1 MAEIRGNKRFFNSAE
16 TIVQNAIDGLITSTG
31 TDESGRPKLMRLDGY
46 PHTKVVVRGDWT
58 KSKVAIISGG
68 GAGHEPAHA
77 GFVGQGMLTAAVSGE
92 IFASP
97 TIDAVLEAICAV
109 TGEAGCLL
117 IIKNYTGDRLNFG
130 LAAERAK
137 QMGFAVEMVI
147 VGDDIAIPESAHPR
161 GVAGTLF
168 VHKYAGY
175 LAEQG
180 ESLASLKT
188 KALAFSQGLY
198 SLGMSLS
205 TCSQPGREFA
215 ERLEANEAEL
225 GLGIHGEP
233 GRLKVPMQSATELV
247 AMLAKQLA
255 SNLPETET
263 RYGLMVNNLGAVPPM
278 EMSLIVNELMSTPL
292 MDRVD
297 YLFGPGPLMTALNM
311 NGFSLS
317 LVALN
322 PESTLAMLAEVDPI
336 AWLPAVRPA
345 KVQTVKG
352 IDHDLR
358 WQYAPSEDPTVRAML
373 LAVETAIVNAKERLN
388 ELDSKVGDG
397 DTGSTFTTGIHAI
410 TAKIDD
416 LPLGDTKSLLGALGS
431 IVGESMGGTSG
442 ILFSIFF
449 SAASK
454 AMGEGLPISKA
465 MQKGVEQMQFYGGA
479 KQGARTLLDALIPA
493 LEEFATSGDME
504 KVVSQGELGA
514 ERTAKVTN
522 TTSGRS
528 AYVTA
533 DDLVGVEDPGARG
546 VAIIVKAICQGLM

>member
-1 MAEIRGNKRFFNSAE
+1 MAEMRSNKRFFNRSE
-16 TIVQNAIDGLITSTG
+16 TIVQNAIDGLIISAG
-31 TDESGRPKLMRLDGY
+31 EGEDGRPRLVRLDGF
-46 PHTKVVVRGDWT
+46 PHTKVVMRGDWT
-58 KSKVAIISGG
+58 KSQVAIISGG

-77 GFVGQGMLTAAVSGE
+77 GFVGKGMLTAAVSGE

-97 TIDAVLEAICAV
+97 TVEAVLEAICAV

-161 GVAGTLF
+161 GVAGALF
-168 VHKYAGY
+168 VHKYVGY

-180 ESLASLKT
+180 ESLASIKT
-188 KALAFSQGLY
+188 KAMAFSQGLY

-205 TCSQPGREFA
+205 TCSQPGREFT
-215 ERLEANEAEL
+215 ERLGADEAEL

-233 GRLKVPMQSATELV
+233 GRVKVPMQSAADLV
-247 AMLAKQLA
+247 GMLAKQLA
-255 SNLPETET
+255 DNLPEDKA

-297 YLFGPGPLMTALNM
+297 YLFGPGHLMTALNM
-311 NGFSLS
+311 YGFSLS
-317 LVALN
+317 LVALD
-322 PESTLAMLAEVDPI
+322 PESIVALRAEVDSM
-336 AWLPAVRPA
+336 AWFPAVKPVKA
-345 KVQTVKG
+345 QTVKRY
-352 IDHDLR
+352 DHKLR
-358 WQYAPSEDPTVRAML
+358 LQYIPSENQLVRAL
-373 LAVETAIVNAKERLN
+373 LLEVETAIVNAKERLN

-397 DTGSTFTTGIHAI
+397 DTGSTFATGIQAI
-410 TAKIDD
+410 TAKVDD
-416 LPLGDTKSLLGALGS
+416 LPLADTKSLFGALGS
-431 IVGESMGGTSG
+431 IVGKSMGGTSG

-449 SAASK
+449 SATSK
-454 AMGEGLPISKA
+454 AMGEGVPIARA
-465 MQKGVEQMQFYGGA
+465 MQQGVEQMQFYGGA
-479 KQGARTLLDALIPA
+479 KLGARTLLDALIPA
-493 LEEFATSGDME
+493 LGEFAASGDFA
-504 KVVSQGELGA
+504 KVVSEAESGA
-514 ERTAKVTN
+514 VSTSKVTN

-533 DDLVGVEDPGARG
+533 DDLVGVEDPGARA
-546 VAIIVKAICQGLM
+546 VAIIVKAICQGLR